1 MTAATRERPGAARGV
16 TLNIR
21 ADARRRDLIDRAAEA
36 VGKTRSE
43 FMLETAC
50 KEAQAVLLDRR
61 YFALDEAQFED
72 FLARLD
78 APDPSGK
85 LAELLNTKAPWER

>member
-1 MTAATRERPGAARGV
+1 MATLARSPTRDV

-21 ADARRRDLIDRAAEA
+21 AEPRHRDLIDRAAAA

-50 KEAQAVLLDRR
+50 REAEAVLLDRR
-61 YFALDEAQFED
+61 YFALDEAQFEE

-78 APDPSGK
+78 APKPSEK
-85 LAELLNTKAPWER
+85 LIELLKTKAPWER

>member
-1 MTAATRERPGAARGV
+1 MAAVAPRAASAIRGV
-16 TLNIR
+16 SINIR
-21 ADARRRDLIDRAAEA
+21 AEPRHRDLIDRAAEA

-61 YFALDEAQFED
+61 YFSLED
-72 FLARLD
+72 DRFQAFLARLD
-78 APDPSGK
+78 APQPSEK
-85 LAELLNTKAPWER
+85 LIELLRAKAPWEK

>member
-1 MTAATRERPGAARGV
+1 MATAALKRASATRGV
-16 TLNIR
+16 SINIR
-21 ADARRRDLIDRAAEA
+21 AEPRHRELIDRAAEA

-50 KEAQAVLLDRR
+50 KEAEAVLLDRR
-61 YFALDEAQFED
+61 YFTLEDDQFQA

-78 APDPSGK
+78 EPNPSAK
-85 LAELLNTKAPWER
+85 LIELLHTKAPWEK

>member
-1 MTAATRERPGAARGV
+1 MATTARLDTTRGV

-21 ADARRRDLIDRAAEA
+21 ADPKRRDLIDRAAEA
-36 VGKTRSE
+36 VGKSRSE

-50 KEAQAVLLDRR
+50 KEAESVLLDRR
-61 YFALDEAQFED
+61 YFALDEAQFQA

-78 APDPSGK
+78 APAPSAK
-85 LAELLNTKAPWER
+85 LVELLNTKAPWEK

>member
-1 MTAATRERPGAARGV
+1 MATAALKPASATRGV
-16 TLNIR
+16 SINIR
-21 ADARRRDLIDRAAEA
+21 AEPRHRDLIDRAAEA

-50 KEAQAVLLDRR
+50 REAEAVLLDRR
-61 YFALDEAQFED
+61 YFTLDEEQFEA

-78 APDPSGK
+78 QSHPTEK
-85 LAELLNTKAPWER
+85 LVELLKTKAPWEK

>member
-1 MTAATRERPGAARGV
+1 MATAALKPASATRGV
-16 TLNIR
+16 SINIR
-21 ADARRRDLIDRAAEA
+21 AEPRHRDLIDRAAEA

-50 KEAQAVLLDRR
+50 REAEAVLLDRR
-61 YFALDEAQFED
+61 YFTLDEEQFEA

-78 APDPSGK
+78 QSYPTEK
-85 LAELLNTKAPWER
+85 LVELLKTKAPWEK